1 MSETKIEKLIN
12 ELQWRGLLHQKTS
25 NIENLKDNVVAYVGF
40 DPTSDS
46 LHIGNLAPIMMMTHC
61 VKSGARAIGLVGGA
75 TGMIGDPSGK
85 KSERKFLDEQTLN
98 YNFDCITKQLSGLLP
113 PSPEEST
120 YIPTTINNYDWYK
133 NMSILDFLRNV
144 GKHMSV
150 NVMMTKDSVRNRI
163 KPDETGEAVEGISF
177 TEFTYQLIQAKDFAH
192 LNNIYGCNLQMGGS
206 DQWGN
211 MTAGTE
217 LIRKTTGSQTHAITC
232 PLITKSDG
240 AKFGKSEKGNVWLDS
255 NKTTPFEFYQY
266 WINLSDEDAE
276 KMIKVFTLLSREIIE
291 DLIAKHTA
299 APYKRE
305 LQKILAKEVTTFVHG
320 EDGYNEALAATNILF
335 GKSSLDQISS
345 LNKNQFERIFSA
357 VPVTKINRIV
367 YDQSASI
374 ISLLTEDSKF
384 EIFKSKS
391 DIRRL
396 IKDNAISVNLEKID
410 MQNKV
415 DKLRLL
421 HDKYLIIKKGK
432 KNYHLINVY

>member
-1 MSETKIEKLIN
+1 MSKTQIQKLVE
-12 ELQWRGLLHQKTS
+12 ELEWRGLLHQQTS
-25 NIENLKDNVVAYVGF
+25 NIEDLKNNVVAYVGF

-61 VKSGARAIGLVGGA
+61 VRAGARAIGLVGGA

-85 KSERKFLDEQTLN
+85 KSERKFLDEQTLD
-98 YNFDCITKQLSGLLP
+98 YNFDCITAQLKKLLP
-113 PSPEEST
+113 KAQDDST

-163 KPDETGEAVEGISF
+163 KPENEGEVVDGISF

-192 LNNIYGCNLQMGGS
+192 LNDKYGCNLQMGGS

-217 LIRKTTGSQTHAITC
+217 LIRKTNGNHTHAITC

-240 AKFGKSEKGNVWLDS
+240 SKFGKSEKGNVWLDS

-266 WINLSDEDAE
+266 WINLSDIDAE
-276 KMIKVFTLLSREIIE
+276 KMIKVFTLLSREVIE
-291 DLIAKHTA
+291 DLIVKHNE

-305 LQKILAKEVTTFVHG
+305 LQKVLAKEVTIIVHG
-320 EDGYNEALAATNILF
+320 EEGYNEALAATNILF
-335 GKSSLDQISS
+335 GKSSLQQIRD
-345 LNKNQFERIFSA
+345 LTKEQFERIFSA
-357 VPVTKINRIV
+357 VPVTKVDRII
-367 YDQSASI
+367 YDQSQSI
-374 ISLLTEDSKF
+374 VALLTEDSKF

-415 DKLRLL
+415 TALELF
-421 HDKYLIIKKGK
+421 HEKYLIIKKGK